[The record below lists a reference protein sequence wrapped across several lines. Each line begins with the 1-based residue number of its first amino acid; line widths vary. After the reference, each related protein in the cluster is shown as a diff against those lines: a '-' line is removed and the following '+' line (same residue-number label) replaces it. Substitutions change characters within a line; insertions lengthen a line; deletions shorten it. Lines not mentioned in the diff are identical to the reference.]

1 MSRIDFKQVSK
12 RYGPSLPLTIK
23 DATLTVDAGDFCVF
37 VGPSGCGKSTL
48 LRLVA
53 GLEDITSGEL
63 CINGQRINDLPPAQR
78 GVAMVF
84 QSYALYPHMTVAE
97 NMAFGLRVLGS
108 DKAAIARKV
117 RAAADI
123 LQLTPLMDRLPKALS
138 GGQRQR
144 VAIGRAIVKEPR
156 VFLFDEPLSNLDAAL
171 RVQTRL
177 EIAKL
182 HHDLGSASMIYV
194 THDQVEAMTLA
205 DKIVLLHT
213 GTLIEQRGSVA
224 QVGSPMTLYHRP
236 ASTFVAE
243 FIGSP
248 KMNLLPARL
257 LSADPDHAVVELA
270 GQRVRVAVDARGLSA
285 GAAVQLGVRPEHLA
299 VGVEGGERSS
309 EAGVTVAA
317 TQAHVERLGDASL
330 LYVNLTG
337 ANTQGLPALTV
348 KVDGAAPRGS
358 GQALSLQLRPD
369 QLHLFDSAGQAC
381 PRMVELP
388 T

>member
-1 MSRIDFKQVSK
+1 MSRIEFKQVSK

-23 DATLTVDAGDFCVF
+23 DATLTIEDGEFCVF

-48 LRLVA
+48 LRCVA
-53 GLEDITSGEL
+53 GLEDISAGDL
-63 CINGQRINDLPPAQR
+63 SIGGVRVNDLAPAKR

-84 QSYALYPHMTVAE
+84 QSYALYPHMTVAQ
-97 NMAFGLRVLGS
+97 NMAFGLQVMGA

-117 RAAADI
+117 QAAADI
-123 LQLTPLMDRLPKALS
+123 LQLGPLMDRLPKALS

-144 VAIGRAIVKEPR
+144 VAIGRAIVKEPK

-213 GTLIEQRGSVA
+213 GDLIEQRGSVA

-248 KMNLLPARL
+248 EDEPVARHAGGRRGRPGAGGCGR
-257 LSADPDHAVVELA
+257 ADPERGRRCPCRGRRQPCAA
-270 GQRVRVAVDARGLSA
+270 GR
-285 GAAVQLGVRPEHLA
+285 AA
-299 VGVEGGERSS
+299 
-309 EAGVTVAA
+309 
-317 TQAHVERLGDASL
+317 
-330 LYVNLTG
+330 
-337 ANTQGLPALTV
+337 
-348 KVDGAAPRGS
+348 
-358 GQALSLQLRPD
+358 
-369 QLHLFDSAGQAC
+369 
-381 PRMVELP
+381 
-388 T
+388 

>member
-1 MSRIDFKQVSK
+1 MSRIDFNRVNK

-23 DATLTVDAGDFCVF
+23 DATLTIDDGEFCVF

-48 LRLVA
+48 LRCVA
-53 GLEDITSGEL
+53 GLEDITSGDL
-63 CINGQRINDLPPAQR
+63 SIAGVRVNDLPPAKR

-97 NMAFGLRVLGS
+97 NMAFGLQVMGA
-108 DKAAIARKV
+108 DKAAIAAKV
-117 RAAADI
+117 KAAADI
-123 LQLTPLMDRLPKALS
+123 LQLTPLMDRLPKMLS

-144 VAIGRAIVKEPR
+144 VAIGRAIVKEPK

-213 GTLIEQRGSVA
+213 GALIEQRGSVA

-248 KMNLLPARL
+248 KMNLLPGTLVSAEAGHAR
-257 LSADPDHAVVELA
+257 VEVA
-270 GQRVRVAVDARGLSA
+270 GQVLTAAVDARAVAA
-285 GAAVQLGVRPEHLA
+285 GSQVQVGVRPEHMA
-299 VGVEGGERSS
+299 VADSGEG
-309 EAGVTVAA
+309 AA
-317 TQAHVERLGDASL
+317 LPATLLHVERLGDSSL
-330 LYVNLTG
+330 LYVNVG
-337 ANTQGLPALTV
+337 PGLPTMTV
-348 KVDGAAPRGS
+348 KMDGSVSRAAGS
-358 GQALSLQLRPD
+358 QLTLRLVPEA
-369 QLHLFDSAGQAC
+369 LHLFDSAGQAC
-381 PRMVELP
+381 VRTIDLP
-388 T
+388 V

>member
-1 MSRIDFKQVSK
+1 MSRIDFQQVNK

-23 DATLTVDAGDFCVF
+23 DATLTVEDGEFCVF

-48 LRLVA
+48 LRCVA

-63 CINGQRINDLPPAQR
+63 LFNGQRMNDLPPAKR

-84 QSYALYPHMTVAE
+84 QSYALYPHMTVAQ
-97 NMAFGLRVLGS
+97 NMAFGLQVMGS
-108 DKAAIARKV
+108 DKAAIAAKV
-117 RAAADI
+117 GAAADI
-123 LQLTPLMDRLPKALS
+123 LQLTPLMDRLPKMLS

-144 VAIGRAIVKEPR
+144 VAIGRAIVKAPR

-205 DKIVLLHT
+205 NKIVLLHT
-213 GTLIEQRGSVA
+213 GALIEQRGSVA

-248 KMNLLPARL
+248 KMNLLPGKL
-257 LSADPDHAVVELA
+257 LHAEAGHAQIELA
-270 GQRVRVAVDARGLSA
+270 GQAVAAAVDASA
-285 GAAVQLGVRPEHLA
+285 LAVGSAVQLGVRPEHLR
-299 VGVEGGERSS
+299 VSVDGEGEGE
-309 EAGVTVAA
+309 GAA
-317 TQAHVERLGDASL
+317 LPATLLHGERLGDSSL
-330 LYVNLTG
+330 LYVNVG
-337 ANTQGLPALTV
+337 AGLPTLTV
-348 KVDGAAPRGS
+348 KVDGSVSRPAGS
-358 GQALSLQLRPD
+358 ALMLRLLPD

-381 PRMVELP
+381 RRTVDLP

>member
-1 MSRIDFKQVSK
+1 MSRIEFNRVNK
-12 RYGPSLPLTIK
+12 RYGPNLPLTIQ
-23 DATLTVDAGDFCVF
+23 DATLTVDDGEFCVF

-48 LRLVA
+48 LRCVA
-53 GLEDITSGEL
+53 GLEDITSGDL
-63 CINGQRINDLPPAQR
+63 RIGGVRVNDLPPAKR

-84 QSYALYPHMTVAE
+84 QSYALYPHMTVAQ
-97 NMAFGLRVLGS
+97 NMAFGLQVMGA
-108 DKAAIARKV
+108 DKAAIAAKV
-117 RAAADI
+117 KAAADI
-123 LQLTPLMDRLPKALS
+123 LQLTPLMDRLPKMLS

-144 VAIGRAIVKEPR
+144 VAIGRAIVKEPK

-213 GTLIEQRGSVA
+213 GKLIEERGSVA

-248 KMNLLPARL
+248 KMNLLPGKLVSAEAGHAR
-257 LSADPDHAVVELA
+257 VEVA
-270 GQRVRVAVDARGLSA
+270 GQVLTAAVDARAVPA
-285 GAAVQLGVRPEHLA
+285 GSAVQVGVRPEHIA
-299 VGVEGGERSS
+299 VADSGDG
-309 EAGVTVAA
+309 AA
-317 TQAHVERLGDASL
+317 LPASLLHVERLGDSSL
-330 LYVNLTG
+330 LYVNVG
-337 ANTQGLPALTV
+337 PGLPTMTVKMDGSVSRAAGSALT
-348 KVDGAAPRGS
+348 
-358 GQALSLQLRPD
+358 LRLVPEA
-369 QLHLFDSAGQAC
+369 LHLFDSAGQAC
-381 PRMVELP
+381 VRTVELP
-388 T
+388 V

>member
-1 MSRIDFKQVSK
+1 MSRIDFQQINK
-12 RYGPSLPLTIK
+12 RYAPGLPLTIK
-23 DATLTVDAGDFCVF
+23 DATLTVEDGEFCVF

-48 LRLVA
+48 LRCVA
-53 GLEDITSGEL
+53 GLEDISSGDL
-63 CINGQRINDLPPAQR
+63 SIAGRRVNDLPPAQR

-97 NMAFGLRVLGS
+97 NMAFGLQVMGA
-108 DKAAIARKV
+108 DKAAIAAKV
-117 RAAADI
+117 KAAADI
-123 LQLTPLMDRLPKALS
+123 LQLTPLMDRLPKMLS

-144 VAIGRAIVKEPR
+144 VAIGRAIVKEPK

-213 GTLIEQRGSVA
+213 GALIEQRGSVA

-257 LSADPDHAVVELA
+257 LRAEADQAVVELA
-270 GQRVRVAVDARGLSA
+270 GQPVAVAVDARALPA
-285 GAAVQLGVRPEHLA
+285 GAAVQLGVRPEHLPI
-299 VGVEGGERSS
+299 GEQG
-309 EAGVTVAA
+309 AGAGLPAA
-317 TQAHVERLGDASL
+317 LRHVERLGDASL
-330 LYVNLTG
+330 LYVDVGT
-337 ANTQGLPALTV
+337 GLPTLTV
-348 KVDGAAPRGS
+348 KVEGSASRAA
-358 GQALSLQLRPD
+358 GQALTLRLLPD
-369 QLHLFDSAGQAC
+369 QLHLFDAAGQAC
-381 PRMVELP
+381 ARTVDLP

>member
-1 MSRIDFKQVSK
+1 MSRIDFNQINK
-12 RYGPSLPLTIK
+12 RYGPSLPLTIR
-23 DATLTVDAGDFCVF
+23 DATLTVDDGEFCVF

-48 LRLVA
+48 LRMVA
-53 GLEDITSGEL
+53 GLEDISSGEL
-63 CINGQRINDLPPAQR
+63 SINGRRVNDLPPAQR

-84 QSYALYPHMTVAE
+84 QSYALYPHMTVAQ
-97 NMAFGLRVLGS
+97 NMAFGLQVMGA
-108 DKAAIARKV
+108 DKGAIAAKV
-117 RAAADI
+117 KAAADI
-123 LQLTPLMDRLPKALS
+123 LQLGQLMDRLPKALS

-144 VAIGRAIVKEPR
+144 VAIGRAIVKEPK

-213 GTLIEQRGSVA
+213 GKLIDERGSVA

-257 LSADPDHAVVELA
+257 LQATPDHALVDLA
-270 GQRVRVAVDARGLSA
+270 GQPVTVAVDARHLAA
-285 GAAVQLGVRPEHLA
+285 GAAVHVGIRPEHLLVGDAA
-299 VGVEGGERSS
+299 VGPGSVLP
-309 EAGVTVAA
+309 AI
-317 TQAHVERLGDASL
+317 QQHVERLGDASL
-330 LYVNLTG
+330 LYVSVG
-337 ANTQGLPALTV
+337 SGLPQLTV
-348 KVDGAAPRGS
+348 KVEGSAPRGA
-358 GQALSLQLRPD
+358 GQALALRLLAN
-369 QLHLFDSAGQAC
+369 QLHLFDAAGQAC
-381 PRMVELP
+381 VRTVDLP

>member
-1 MSRIDFKQVSK
+1 MSRIDFNQVNK

-23 DATLTVDAGDFCVF
+23 DATLTVDDGEFCVF

-48 LRLVA
+48 LRCVA
-53 GLEDITSGEL
+53 GLEDITSGDL
-63 CINGQRINDLPPAQR
+63 SIAGVRVNDLPPAKR

-97 NMAFGLRVLGS
+97 NMAFGLQVMGA
-108 DKAAIARKV
+108 DKAAIAAKV
-117 RAAADI
+117 KAAADI
-123 LQLTPLMDRLPKALS
+123 LQLTPLMDRLPKMLS

-144 VAIGRAIVKEPR
+144 VAIGRAIVKEPK

-213 GTLIEQRGSVA
+213 GALIEQRGSVA

-248 KMNLLPARL
+248 KMNLLPGKLVSAEAGHAR
-257 LSADPDHAVVELA
+257 VEVA
-270 GQRVRVAVDARGLSA
+270 GQVLTAAVDARAVPA
-285 GAAVQLGVRPEHLA
+285 GSAVQIGVRPEHMA
-299 VGVEGGERSS
+299 VADSGEG
-309 EAGVTVAA
+309 AA
-317 TQAHVERLGDASL
+317 LPASLLHVERLGDSSL
-330 LYVNLTG
+330 LYVNVG
-337 ANTQGLPALTV
+337 PGLPTMTVKMDGSVSRAAGSALT
-348 KVDGAAPRGS
+348 
-358 GQALSLQLRPD
+358 LRLVPEA
-369 QLHLFDSAGQAC
+369 LHLFDSAGQAC
-381 PRMVELP
+381 VRTVELP
-388 T
+388 V

>member
-1 MSRIDFKQVSK
+1 MSRIDFQHVNK

-23 DATLTVDAGDFCVF
+23 DATLTVEDGEFCVF

-48 LRLVA
+48 LRCVA

-63 CINGQRINDLPPAQR
+63 LFNGQRMNDLPPAKR

-97 NMAFGLRVLGS
+97 NMAFGLQVMGS
-108 DKAAIARKV
+108 DKAAVAAKV
-117 RAAADI
+117 AAAADI
-123 LQLTPLMDRLPKALS
+123 LQLTPLMDRLPKMLS

-144 VAIGRAIVKEPR
+144 VAIGRAIVKAPR

-213 GTLIEQRGSVA
+213 GALIEQRGSVA

-248 KMNLLPARL
+248 KMNLLPGKL
-257 LSADPDHAVVELA
+257 LRAEAGHAQVEVA
-270 GQRVRVAVDARGLSA
+270 GQAVTAAVDASA
-285 GAAVQLGVRPEHLA
+285 LAVGSVVQLGVRPEHLL
-299 VGVEGGERSS
+299 VSVDGEGTGLP
-309 EAGVTVAA
+309 A
-317 TQAHVERLGDASL
+317 TLLHGERLGDSSL
-330 LYVNLTG
+330 LYVNVG
-337 ANTQGLPALTV
+337 AGLPTLTV
-348 KVDGAAPRGS
+348 KVDGSVSRPAGS
-358 GQALSLQLRPD
+358 ALTVRLLPD
-369 QLHLFDSAGQAC
+369 QLHLFDGAGQAC
-381 PRMVELP
+381 RRTVDLP